1 MSSFGYK
8 SSTMTRSD
16 AEFLMDTEVRSRDFW
31 AVFNDYDNCI
41 KLQKII
47 DILYNSEEGN
57 DYEVDYQE
65 NQNGTRLT
73 IRCNVCS
80 KELTSYDPFVTHENG
95 KLHKKTRQQKL
106 TPKDPNL
113 GTKLQKRPHN
123 EVRGIFPKG
132 SLEEMVDSCNDPV
145 LGIQFVYKEV
155 IHSKEKFTC
164 QLCQKSSDVTRIKTS
179 RMFEHL
185 TSLSHNRKYMEIKFG
200 HTKDLL
206 LHFKDEARQIE
217 EREGKIHQPI
227 IDFTHQLPPDLRA
240 DLGGYTHSPNQ
251 SSSQSR
257 RHRSRSRSHSRRSRS
272 LSRDRDSRSHSRS
285 RCSRSPSRSRR
296 SRSRSTSSTSRSS
309 SISPEESRTSTGHAS
324 RVHSKDRK
332 AESPFDKADAVP
344 EQIPLPPPPPPP
356 LPQKPQTAE
365 AEVEVDM
372 HEDPRPI
379 LDEIKLL
386 HQSDCKDML
395 LEDTDMQACMI
406 QTLWTLNLKLDK
418 YYNRSGTT
426 YRLHE
431 DKEVILMSDVTNKLK
446 DYIKQLIL
454 IPPESH

>member
-1 MSSFGYK
+1 M
-8 SSTMTRSD
+8 
-16 AEFLMDTEVRSRDFW
+16 
-31 AVFNDYDNCI
+31 
-41 KLQKII
+41 
-47 DILYNSEEGN
+47 
-57 DYEVDYQE
+57 
-65 NQNGTRLT
+65 
-73 IRCNVCS
+73 
-80 KELTSYDPFVTHENG
+80 
-95 KLHKKTRQQKL
+95 TRQQKL

-155 IHSKEKFTC
+155 IHGKEKFTC

>member
-1 MSSFGYK
+1 M
-8 SSTMTRSD
+8 
-16 AEFLMDTEVRSRDFW
+16 
-31 AVFNDYDNCI
+31 
-41 KLQKII
+41 
-47 DILYNSEEGN
+47 
-57 DYEVDYQE
+57 
-65 NQNGTRLT
+65 
-73 IRCNVCS
+73 CS

-106 TPKDPNL
+106 IPKDPNL
-113 GTKLQKRPHN
+113 YTKLQKRPHN
-123 EVRGIFPKG
+123 KVRGIFPKG
-132 SLEEMVDSCNDPV
+132 SLEEMVDSCSEPV

-155 IHSKEKFTC
+155 IHGKETFTC
-164 QLCQKSSDVTRIKTS
+164 QLCQKWSDVTRIKTS
-179 RMFEHL
+179 RMFAHL

-200 HTKDLL
+200 LTKDFLL
-206 LHFKDEARQIE
+206 NFKDEARQIE

-227 IDFTHQLPPDLRA
+227 IDFTQQLPSDLRA
-240 DLGGYTHSPNQ
+240 DLGSYSHSPNH
-251 SSSQSR
+251 SISHSR
-257 RHRSRSRSHSRRSRS
+257 RHRSRSHSHSRRSRS

-285 RCSRSPSRSRR
+285 RYSRSPSHSRR

-309 SISPEESRTSTGHAS
+309 SVGPVESRASTGHAP

-332 AESPFDKADAVP
+332 TESPSDKADAVP
-344 EQIPLPPPPPPP
+344 EEIPLP
-356 LPQKPQTAE
+356 LPQQPQTAE

-372 HEDPRPI
+372 YEDPRPI

-418 YYNRSGTT
+418 YYNRTGTT